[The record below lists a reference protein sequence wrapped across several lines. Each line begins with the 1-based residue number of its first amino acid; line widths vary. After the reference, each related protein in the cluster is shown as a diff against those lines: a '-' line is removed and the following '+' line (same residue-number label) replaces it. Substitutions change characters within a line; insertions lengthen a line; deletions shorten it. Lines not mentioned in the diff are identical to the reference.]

1 MGNAD
6 TKLNF
11 RKAVVQLTSK
21 SQAIDAADDTFWD
34 QFWSESVTNVQDVFA
49 LVPGAEIRALREESP
64 NNLATLV
71 YKAVEKLVKTVDSSC
86 RTQREQQTALNCARL
101 LTRVLPYMLEEPDW
115 QGFFWSSLPAAAEN
129 EQSIPLAQSLI
140 NAICDLLFCPDFT
153 VVSTKRS
160 GPVSIDSM
168 ISINLITHLFPSVLL
183 KR

>member
-21 SQAIDAADDTFWD
+21 TQVRQVIFDVMVCYKKLSQSIDEIVSFQPIESSDDSFWD

-71 YKAVEKLVKTVDSSC
+71 YKAVEKLVKMVDSSC
-86 RTQREQQTALNCARL
+86 RTQREQQTGEIFNELISYI
-101 LTRVLPYMLEEPDW
+101 VLVC
-115 QGFFWSSLPAAAEN
+115 N
-129 EQSIPLAQSLI
+129 
-140 NAICDLLFCPDFT
+140 
-153 VVSTKRS
+153 
-160 GPVSIDSM
+160 
-168 ISINLITHLFPSVLL
+168 H
-183 KR
+183 

>member
-21 SQAIDAADDTFWD
+21 SQVKNHWASYAIWECDSIIDWIYLFQPIDAADESFWD

-71 YKAVEKLVKTVDSSC
+71 YKAVEKLVKIVDSSC
-86 RTQREQQTALNCARL
+86 RTQREQQTGIL
-101 LTRVLPYMLEEPDW
+101 L
-115 QGFFWSSLPAAAEN
+115 
-129 EQSIPLAQSLI
+129 
-140 NAICDLLFCPDFT
+140 
-153 VVSTKRS
+153 
-160 GPVSIDSM
+160 
-168 ISINLITHLFPSVLL
+168 
-183 KR
+183 

>member
-21 SQAIDAADDTFWD
+21 SQVGLQPPTLLICWRIIDLSLFQPIDSTDDAFWD

-64 NNLATLV
+64 NNLAMLV

-86 RTQREQQTALNCARL
+86 RTQREQQTGR
-101 LTRVLPYMLEEPDW
+101 
-115 QGFFWSSLPAAAEN
+115 
-129 EQSIPLAQSLI
+129 
-140 NAICDLLFCPDFT
+140 
-153 VVSTKRS
+153 
-160 GPVSIDSM
+160 
-168 ISINLITHLFPSVLL
+168 
-183 KR
+183 